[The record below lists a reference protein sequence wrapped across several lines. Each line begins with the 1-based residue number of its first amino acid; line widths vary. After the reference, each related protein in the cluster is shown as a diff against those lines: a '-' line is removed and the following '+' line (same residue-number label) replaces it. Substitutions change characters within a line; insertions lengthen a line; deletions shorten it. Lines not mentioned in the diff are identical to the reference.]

1 MNTELKPIEG
11 VYNCH
16 YDDLSDA
23 SLLLDHPKNPH
34 IHPDR
39 QIDALSHVID
49 LVGWRHPVV
58 VSKDSGCIVYGHGR
72 KLVAIKRGELV
83 PVEYQSFGSEAEE
96 LAALMADNLI
106 PELAEYSEEL
116 KLSNLEELQE
126 LDFDFEPLEE
136 TELKELDFDSD
147 KQSIEVK
154 DSDDGYHTIVM
165 TISCS
170 IENLKDIIELK
181 DNINFEAEVSIV
193 GKD

>member
-116 KLSNLEELQE
+116 KLSNLEELKE

-136 TELKELDFDSD
+136 LESENNEKKGKELKENLIVEVQCSSEYE
-147 KQSIEVK
+147 QSEVYNMLTNE
-154 DSDDGYHTIVM
+154 GYTCRVLGI
-165 TISCS
+165 
-170 IENLKDIIELK
+170 
-181 DNINFEAEVSIV
+181 
-193 GKD
+193 

>member
-72 KLVAIKRGELV
+72 KLAAINRGELI

-116 KLSNLEELQE
+116 KLSNLEELSE
-126 LDFDFEPLEE
+126 LDFELEPMDIHDEN
-136 TELKELDFDSD
+136 DDSD
-147 KQSIEVK
+147 PDIPDIEISDKIALERLTLFVEEHIK
-154 DSDDGYHTIVM
+154 PDVLGQLRIISKKYDDGLIR
-165 TISCS
+165 
-170 IENLKDIIELK
+170 IIT
-181 DNINFEAEVSIV
+181 
-193 GKD
+193 

>member
-1 MNTELKPIEG
+1 MENKLSEG
-11 VYNCH
+11 IYNCH
-16 YDDLSDA
+16 YDALMDA
-23 SLLLDHPKNPH
+23 SILLDHPKNPH
-34 IHPDR
+34 LHPDR

-58 VSKDSGCIVYGHGR
+58 VSKDSGFIVYGHGR
-72 KLVAIKRGELV
+72 KLAAIKRGELV
-83 PVEYQSFGSEAEE
+83 PVEYQSFGSEVEE

-147 KQSIEVK
+147 KQGVEVK

-165 TISCS
+165 TISSS
-170 IENLKDIIELK
+170 IENLKCMLELK
-181 DNINFEAEVSIV
+181 DNIDFEAEVSIV
-193 GKD
+193 GKN

>member
-83 PVEYQSFGSEAEE
+83 PVEYQSFGSEVEE

-106 PELAEYSEEL
+106 PELSEYSEEL
-116 KLSNLEELQE
+116 KISNLEELSE
-126 LDFDFEPLEE
+126 LDFELEPMDIHDEN
-136 TELKELDFDSD
+136 DDSD
-147 KQSIEVK
+147 PDIPDIEISDKIALERLTLFVEEHIK
-154 DSDDGYHTIVM
+154 PDVLGQLRIISKKYDDGLIRIV
-165 TISCS
+165 TS
-170 IENLKDIIELK
+170 
-181 DNINFEAEVSIV
+181 
-193 GKD
+193 

>member
-58 VSKDSGCIVYGHGR
+58 VSKDSGFIVYGHGR
-72 KLVAIKRGELV
+72 KLAAIKRGELI
-83 PVEYQSFGSEAEE
+83 PVEDQSFGSEAEE

-116 KLSNLEELQE
+116 KLSNLEELSE
-126 LDFDFEPLEE
+126 LDF
-136 TELKELDFDSD
+136 ELDPMDTDAENGDDSD
-147 KQSIEVK
+147 PDIPDIEIPDKIALERLTLFVEEHIK
-154 DSDDGYHTIVM
+154 PDVLGQLRAISEKYDDGLIR
-165 TISCS
+165 
-170 IENLKDIIELK
+170 IIT
-181 DNINFEAEVSIV
+181 
-193 GKD
+193 